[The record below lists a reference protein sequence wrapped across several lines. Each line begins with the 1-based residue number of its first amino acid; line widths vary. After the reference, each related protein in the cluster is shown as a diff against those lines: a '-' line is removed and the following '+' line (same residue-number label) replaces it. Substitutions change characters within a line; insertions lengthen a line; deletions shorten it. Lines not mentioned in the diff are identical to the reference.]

1 MKTSGDGWGRPGI
14 PPISLKVQIYV
25 CIENLKFKGLI
36 ILDCLTAFTGSMMT
50 LQDTPEDVLGEKI
63 FKMKIFQ
70 LFDLLKLE
78 KVL

>member
-1 MKTSGDGWGRPGI
+1 M
-14 PPISLKVQIYV
+14 
-25 CIENLKFKGLI
+25 ENIQVIVTGTMSKETLMEILI
-36 ILDCLTAFTGSMMT
+36 ILDCLIAFTGSMMT